1 MSPSEEKKRI
11 KREEYRRRWHDAVE
25 AFEKEGLPL
34 DELNDFSIQQAAAMA
49 HEGLYTPEEFDSRL
63 LLDGILNIRSVLD
76 QFLAVYD
83 PVDLKESEKPDLI
96 PRRPLVDSV
105 RDLSVDTRDILHF
118 LSEVHRIVIVQSRS
132 GLGHD
137 ANDIKQELYNLFVA
151 PRGAYSEE
159 YRQEERIQIMVRLVA
174 LHVPDEDWSARK
186 KWAQANFVA
195 RNIWSMKRQGAEWK
209 ELKAYWL
216 DWGDVWEDPIVGWEN
231 KESEIDELWSWLTVE
246 QRGDRR
252 RNS

>member
-1 MSPSEEKKRI
+1 MSLSDEQKRI
-11 KREEYRRRWHDAVE
+11 KREEYRRRLDEAID
-25 AFEKEGLPL
+25 AFEKEKLPL
-34 DELNDFSIQQAAAMA
+34 DEMNDFYIQHTAAMA

-83 PVDLKESEKPDLI
+83 PVDLKESEKPELI

-105 RDLSVDTRDILHF
+105 RDLSVDTRDILSF
-118 LSEVHRIVIVQSRS
+118 LSEVHRIVTVQSRS
-132 GLGHD
+132 GMGHD
-137 ANDIKQELYNLFVA
+137 ANDIKQELYNLFGS
-151 PRGAYSEE
+151 PKGSHSEAY
-159 YRQEERIQIMVRLVA
+159 RREERIQIMVRLVA
-174 LHVPDEDWSARK
+174 LHVPYEDWSARR

-195 RNIWSMKRQGAEWK
+195 RDIWSIKKQGAEWK

-216 DWGDVWEDPIVGWEN
+216 DWGDVWEVPIVGWEN

-252 RNS
+252 RNA